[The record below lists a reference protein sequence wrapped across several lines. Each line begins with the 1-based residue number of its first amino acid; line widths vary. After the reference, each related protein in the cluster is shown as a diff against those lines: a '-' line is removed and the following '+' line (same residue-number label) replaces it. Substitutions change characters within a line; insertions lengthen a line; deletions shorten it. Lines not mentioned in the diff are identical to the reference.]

1 MVNLSTC
8 SETKFG
14 LSSSSNI
21 KRIYRSPSKANMF
34 ESFSKRHI
42 KYFYYIYCHR
52 RDKSLESDKEDNLH
66 SELMKF
72 ENSGTELPSVDLS
85 PRQKSQI

>member
-1 MVNLSTC
+1 MKGNLVKLPNVGISQRDFQFALNKINNTFSKRNLREDSMVNLSTC

-42 KYFYYIYCHR
+42 KYFYFI
-52 RDKSLESDKEDNLH
+52 L
-66 SELMKF
+66 
-72 ENSGTELPSVDLS
+72 LS
-85 PRQKSQI
+85 